1 MDDSLMQKIQAQ
13 LKVMSVEEKQQL
25 AVGLVQKEL
34 EHCKNDLLYWLTEHC
49 WTLDEHEKDNP
60 VKKLPMEKEYL
71 CDLAHLFLTERL
83 LLIEKSRQML
93 VSWIMVAC
101 HLWDA
106 QFHAGRRIAFQSK
119 KEADANNLLDRAK
132 FIYKHEPDY
141 MKQGEHKA
149 NEPMAYLKL
158 EFGKLNS
165 IIQGIPQGADQ
176 LRQYT
181 FSRVLSDEFAF
192 QEQKEEAYIAARP
205 TIQGGGSY
213 IGVSSPNFKEFFYL
227 LSKDKI

>member
-1 MDDSLMQKIQAQ
+1 M
-13 LKVMSVEEKQQL
+13 
-25 AVGLVQKEL
+25 
-34 EHCKNDLLYWLTEHC
+34 YWLTEHVY
-49 WTLDEHEKDNP
+49 TLDEHEKDQP

-71 CDLAHLFLTERL
+71 RDLANLFLTERL

-106 QFHAGRRIAFQSK
+106 QFHQGRRIAFQSK

-132 FIYKHEPDY
+132 FIYRHEPDY
-141 MKQGEHKA
+141 MKQREYKA

-158 EFGKLNS
+158 EFGKQNG
-165 IIQGIPQGADQ
+165 IIMGIAQGAEQ

-181 FSRVLSDEFAF
+181 FSRILSDEFAF
-192 QEQKEEAYIAARP
+192 QEQKEEAYIAAKP
-205 TIQGGGSY
+205 TVTGGGSF

-227 LSKDKI
+227 LKADKI